1 MPDTRGLYASVL
13 RLLVQLIVL
22 VIINWIITELPM
34 VKAITI
40 PGLPVT
46 ITSIISLVIGLV
58 AVTVI
63 LVFRRD
69 FIPRLRADYPGT
81 PQAATIVSEAITLAI
96 IVITYAMCEGSI
108 KPLMK
113 QFSWLYPVIF
123 LAIALWP
130 LYMLIT
136 TLYRSSGPIADWAST
151 KIAPAPTMSIDN
163 EIKCTS
169 CGKLSPSSANFCTSC
184 GASTGTSVCGG
195 KCEACGAVNRAQD
208 KYCLSCGALLEENK
222 EYDTRVSVE

>member
-22 VIINWIITELPM
+22 VIINWILTELPM

-46 ITSIISLVIGLV
+46 ITSIISLVIGLI

-63 LVFRRD
+63 LTFRRD
-69 FIPRLRADYPGT
+69 FIPRLHASYPGF
-81 PQAATIVSEAITLAI
+81 PQAATIVSEAITLAV
-96 IVITYAMCEGSI
+96 IVILYITCDGSI
-108 KPLMK
+108 RPLMK
-113 QFSWLYPVIF
+113 QLSWLYPVIF

-151 KIAPAPTMSIDN
+151 KIAPAPTVGIDN
-163 EIKCTS
+163 ELKCTS
-169 CGKLSPSSANFCTSC
+169 CGKLNPASARYCTSC
-184 GASTGTSVCGG
+184 GASTGTSVAGS
-195 KCEACGAVNRAQD
+195 KCVACGAVNRAQD
-208 KYCLSCGALLEENK
+208 KYCPNCGALLEENK
-222 EYDTRVSVE
+222 EYDTRVSV